1 MTKPKIPKEIFLTEI
16 EVKTFFHANI
26 LHSIDKDLLKMTAE
40 NFEVSV
46 KRDSK
51 KFEVVTTFKLG
62 EKEMKATAIFSSS
75 ARTYNDSL
83 RLMMYGLMEMLQ
95 TLSIAIRNNRPV
107 LHIVKD

>member
-26 LHSIDKDLLKMTAE
+26 LHSIDKDLLQIPADK
-40 NFEVSV
+40 FEVDV
-46 KRDSK
+46 KGDGK
-51 KFEVVTTFKLG
+51 KFEVTTSFKIFNKDL
-62 EKEMKATAIFSSS
+62 KVISKFSSS

-95 TLSIAIRNNRPV
+95 SLAISVRNNKPV